1 MTIAVILLYTSA
13 DNTNWLKLKPL
24 TTTNRWEKLRLTKYF
39 DCDSLLLRNS
49 DAAAN
54 LLANTTTA
62 ANMSMLAM
70 FDAFTCIDDYVH
82 SRKDPLRARE
92 RSELRKH
99 ATTSGRGARTGSE
112 RLPIMQKTKTQ
123 SWRNT
128 ALDDY
133 RLLNRS
139 KDHSKGLA

>member
-1 MTIAVILLYTSA
+1 MRKTTADKILRLRFTSA
-13 DNTNWLKLKPL
+13 Q
-24 TTTNRWEKLRLTKYF
+24 
-39 DCDSLLLRNS
+39 NS

-54 LLANTTTA
+54 LLANVTTA

-92 RSELRKH
+92 GSELRKH

-112 RLPIMQKTKTQ
+112 RLPIMQKTKTH

-133 RLLNRS
+133 RLHNWS
-139 KDHSKGLA
+139 KDHSKGLARHAGQDTTSE

>member
-1 MTIAVILLYTSA
+1 
-13 DNTNWLKLKPL
+13 
-24 TTTNRWEKLRLTKYF
+24 
-39 DCDSLLLRNS
+39 
-49 DAAAN
+49 
-54 LLANTTTA
+54 
-62 ANMSMLAM
+62 MSMLAM

-92 RSELRKH
+92 GSELRKH

-133 RLLNRS
+133 RLHTWS
-139 KDHSKGLA
+139 KDHSKGLARHAGQDTTSEYIRFNFHKRLESYSGKRLTSKRRILDYLLAHSLPVFK